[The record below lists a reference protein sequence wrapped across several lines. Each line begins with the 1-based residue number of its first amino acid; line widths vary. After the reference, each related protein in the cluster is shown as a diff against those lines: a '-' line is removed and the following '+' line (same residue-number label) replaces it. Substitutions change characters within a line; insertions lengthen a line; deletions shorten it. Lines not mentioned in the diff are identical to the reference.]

1 RHFGPITAVDDVS
14 FAIDR
19 GGVLG
24 FLGPNGAG
32 KTTTMRMIAGFLAPS
47 TGTATVCGA
56 DVGQDPVAVKRHLGY
71 LPEGAPL
78 YIDMTPA
85 GFLDFVASIRGLHSV
100 HRRRRIAE
108 VVERMQLGGVLR
120 QRIETLSKGYRRR
133 VALAQAILH
142 DPDVLILDEPTD
154 GLDPNQKHEVRELIH
169 AMAATKAIVIST
181 HILEEVEA
189 LCNRAI
195 IIARGRIVAD
205 GTPEELRARSD
216 RHNAVTLRVPADLAQ
231 RATDVLR
238 PLPDVAQVELLAHSN
253 GVAELLVRP
262 ANGQSIT
269 AEVGA
274 ALRTSHIHV
283 EELHTERGRLDDV
296 FRGITA
302 AP

>member
-1 RHFGPITAVDDVS
+1 
-14 FAIDR
+14 
-19 GGVLG
+19 
-24 FLGPNGAG
+24 
-32 KTTTMRMIAGFLAPS
+32 
-47 TGTATVCGA
+47 
-56 DVGQDPVAVKRHLGY
+56 VKRHLGY

-85 GFLDFVASIRGLHSV
+85 GFLDFVASIRGLHGA
-100 HRRRRIAE
+100 HRRQRIAD

-169 AMAATKAIVIST
+169 TMAATKAIVIST

-238 PLPDVAQVELLAHSN
+238 PLPDVAQVETLAQSN
-253 GVAELLVRP
+253 GAVDLLVRP
-262 ANGQSIT
+262 ANGRSIT

-274 ALRTSHIHV
+274 AMRTHHIDV

-302 AP
+302 GP